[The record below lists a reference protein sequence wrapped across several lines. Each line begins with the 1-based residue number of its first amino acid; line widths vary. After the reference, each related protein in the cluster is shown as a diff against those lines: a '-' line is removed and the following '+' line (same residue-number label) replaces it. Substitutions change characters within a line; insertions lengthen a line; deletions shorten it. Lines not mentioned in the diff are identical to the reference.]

1 MDLAPVF
8 GERMTEIQR
17 RVLLAVERGH
27 TLGVG
32 DGVFVEST
40 IVHGV
45 HGDPNDI
52 AVSFEWS
59 DDKGY
64 IWEVDFTEQS
74 LVDAKIEGNRIQMI
88 DSVGEEVV
96 ITVFQLQPANV

>member
-1 MDLAPVF
+1 
-8 GERMTEIQR
+8 MTGIQR
-17 RVLLAVERGH
+17 RVLRAIESGH
-27 TLGVG
+27 ALEVG
-32 DGVFVEST
+32 DGVFVESR

-45 HGDPNDI
+45 HGDPSDI

-74 LVDAKIEGNRIQMI
+74 LLDAKLEGNRIQMI
-88 DSVGEEVV
+88 NSVGEEVV
-96 ITVFQLQPANV
+96 VTVFQLEPANV